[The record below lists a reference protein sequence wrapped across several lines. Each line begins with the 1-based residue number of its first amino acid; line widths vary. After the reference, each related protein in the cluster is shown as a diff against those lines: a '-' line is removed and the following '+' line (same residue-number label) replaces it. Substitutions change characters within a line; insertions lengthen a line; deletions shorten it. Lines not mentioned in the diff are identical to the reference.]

1 MSQELLGNV
10 FWPGRPGVVC
20 KLEVAATKVIATEF
34 RPADGQSPAV
44 LEFPLSAEAISFSGD
59 DQSQVLLVHPDGA
72 KLYCDRNK
80 LVPGLHQN
88 SSAEV
93 RTKLQGE
100 TRRATTQRRKAS
112 AALLGFVASIALV
125 CVLAVQVLN
134 WTVDRAVDRIPL
146 GWETQ
151 LGSAAMAGLGEPEI
165 IDPKVVEPVKAVLD
179 RVLAAAGE
187 QPYTFEIHVIR
198 NPAINA
204 MALPGGH
211 IVVYTGLLEKT
222 SRPEELAGVLG
233 HEIQHVLGRHGLR
246 NVVHSLKWQILA
258 SLVTGDVS
266 AVQSVVLAHGSQF
279 LSLSHGRA
287 LEEEADREGAIL
299 LLKSDIDP
307 QGLSDFFRLM
317 QKEEGVVAQIP
328 VFMRSHPQTAS
339 RIEAVE
345 SFIATRPD
353 ADGSYTKFDLDWDG
367 MKKSLAEEQP

>member
-1 MSQELLGNV
+1 
-10 FWPGRPGVVC
+10 
-20 KLEVAATKVIATEF
+20 
-34 RPADGQSPAV
+34 
-44 LEFPLSAEAISFSGD
+44 
-59 DQSQVLLVHPDGA
+59 
-72 KLYCDRNK
+72 
-80 LVPGLHQN
+80 
-88 SSAEV
+88 
-93 RTKLQGE
+93 
-100 TRRATTQRRKAS
+100 
-112 AALLGFVASIALV
+112 
-125 CVLAVQVLN
+125 
-134 WTVDRAVDRIPL
+134 
-146 GWETQ
+146 
-151 LGSAAMAGLGEPEI
+151 MAGLGEPEI
-165 IDPKVVEPVKAVLD
+165 IDPKVVGPVQAVLD

-233 HEIQHVLGRHGLR
+233 QEIQHVLGRHGLR

-279 LSLSHGRA
+279 LSLSHGRG